1 MGKGG
6 GTSWPRPAVCLA
18 SVPRAQ
24 RPRRAAQNPLH
35 EAPIPACAWT
45 GPHPGPRHLW
55 SSSPFP
61 QASDRKA
68 RLLHVAWTSA
78 YAPATSRHS
87 VHTERRTRPA
97 THSSVPW
104 KDGPVCPPPA
114 TPARGCGAACGH
126 VQRGARTDPV
136 GLQALGVGRGVP
148 SASRWVRGTPSS
160 HRRGLGEGRRAAR
173 GGRASG
179 SRAPWSWTGR
189 APPTATASGW
199 GRLSRFSETQ
209 LVMGNPRWTVT
220 WCPMAKQAVL
230 FCQGQLTY
238 QELLLKSR
246 RILFCRRSWPCFG
259 SPWARIAILPT
270 RACRN
275 FHSVSFLSADVTH
288 QPQRTGPI
296 TWPKSQGCRRHRG
309 GLQQNPLPPRSRS
322 ELQLPAPHATRCG
335 ACGLHRPRGLPGA
348 PGPRR
353 VAGGRVAG
361 RLPLTSQS
369 GLWVSVASMSTPQP
383 GRTYSSWRPRAQ
395 GGPCP

>member
-1 MGKGG
+1 M
-6 GTSWPRPAVCLA
+6 RLD
-18 SVPRAQ
+18 R
-24 RPRRAAQNPLH
+24 
-35 EAPIPACAWT
+35 
-45 GPHPGPRHLW
+45 PHPGPRHLW

-104 KDGPVCPPPA
+104 KGGPVCPPPA

-126 VQRGARTDPV
+126 VQRGPRTDPV
-136 GLQALGVGRGVP
+136 GLQALGVGGGVP
-148 SASRWVRGTPSS
+148 SASRWVCGTPSS
-160 HRRGLGEGRRAAR
+160 HRRGLGKGRRAAR
-173 GGRASG
+173 GGRASC
-179 SRAPWSWTGR
+179 SPDPWSWTGR

-259 SPWARIAILPT
+259 SPWARIAILPLGL
-270 RACRN
+270 AGI
-275 FHSVSFLSADVTH
+275 FIVYLFSALTSH
-288 QPQRTGPI
+288 ANPKGPA
-296 TWPKSQGCRRHRG
+296 
-309 GLQQNPLPPRSRS
+309 RSRGPRVRAAGDAAGAS
-322 ELQLPAPHATRCG
+322 GRTRSHPEAAQSCSSPPHATPQTGRGGFQVRSVWPPPSERPPRCSG
-335 ACGLHRPRGLPGA
+335 GPPRCRWPRCRPFTSDFAERALGECGLDVHAAAGPEVQQLEAEGRGRP
-348 PGPRR
+348 
-353 VAGGRVAG
+353 
-361 RLPLTSQS
+361 LPLS
-369 GLWVSVASMSTPQP
+369 
-383 GRTYSSWRPRAQ
+383 RPPPPSR
-395 GGPCP
+395 CPNFSAGCETCWPRES

>member
-1 MGKGG
+1 MRL
-6 GTSWPRPAVCLA
+6 PF
-18 SVPRAQ
+18 PRA
-24 RPRRAAQNPLH
+24 PGRAAP
-35 EAPIPACAWT
+35 
-45 GPHPGPRHLW
+45 
-55 SSSPFP
+55 
-61 QASDRKA
+61 
-68 RLLHVAWTSA
+68 WTS
-78 YAPATSRHS
+78 P
-87 VHTERRTRPA
+87 PL
-97 THSSVPW
+97 
-104 KDGPVCPPPA
+104 VCPPARSPRPLTGRPGCCTSPGHPRMLPPPA
-114 TPARGCGAACGH
+114 AIPFTPSEGPGPPRTALSRGKAAPSARPPPLRPAAA
-126 VQRGARTDPV
+126 VQPAVTFSVVRGLTPSACRPR
-136 GLQALGVGRGVP
+136 AGVP

-160 HRRGLGEGRRAAR
+160 HRRGLGEGRRAAQGR

-270 RACRN
+270 GARRD
-275 FHSVSFLSADVTH
+275 FHSVSFLSADVTC

-309 GLQQNPLPPRSRS
+309 GLRQNPLPPRSRS
-322 ELQLPAPHATRCG
+322 ELQLPPTPPRRQAGAVSRCG

-353 VAGGRVAG
+353 VAGGHVAG

-369 GLWVSVASMSTPQP
+369 GLWVSVASMSTLQP

>member
-104 KDGPVCPPPA
+104 KGGPVCPPPA

-136 GLQALGVGRGVP
+136 GLQALGVGGGVP

-160 HRRGLGEGRRAAR
+160 HRRGLGEGRRAARGR

-259 SPWARIAILPT
+259 SPWARIAILPLGLAGIFIVYLFSALTSHANPKGPARSRGPRVRAAGDTAGASGRT
-270 RACRN
+270 RSRPEAAQSC
-275 FHSVSFLSADVTH
+275 SS
-288 QPQRTGPI
+288 P
-296 TWPKSQGCRRHRG
+296 
-309 GLQQNPLPPRSRS
+309 PPRH
-322 ELQLPAPHATRCG
+322 PAD
-335 ACGLHRPRGLPGA
+335 RPGRFPGA
-348 PGPRR
+348 VR
-353 VAGGRVAG
+353 VASTVREASQVLRGPAALQVAA
-361 RLPLTSQS
+361 LQAVCL
-369 GLWVSVASMSTPQP
+369 
-383 GRTYSSWRPRAQ
+383 
-395 GGPCP
+395 